1 MRLRLLLVAIGA
13 SLLAGCATSA
23 PSPSSSPSHS
33 VELATGQAFTLPVN
47 GWADGLAP
55 KLSVVQQVT
64 AQQPDG
70 STIAFQAV
78 LALTP
83 QQTRLTILDDLGRR
97 AATIT
102 WGPDVITIDR
112 AAWLPQAVDLR
123 RVLVDMM
130 LVYWPEP
137 ALRASMPS
145 AWVLQGTATGRSIT
159 DASSGAEVITT
170 TTPPRDPW
178 QGVATL
184 QQHHSHYS
192 LTIQSQ
198 RLEP

>member
-1 MRLRLLLVAIGA
+1 MIGA
-13 SLLAGCATSA
+13 SLVAGCATSTPT
-23 PSPSSSPSHS
+23 PSQS
-33 VELATGQAFTLPVN
+33 VELATGQVFTLPVN
-47 GWADGLAP
+47 GWADGRTP
-55 KLSVVQQVT
+55 RLSVLQQVT

-70 STIAFQAV
+70 TTIAFQAV

-83 QQTRLTILDDLGRR
+83 QQTRLTILDDIGRR

-102 WGPDVITIDR
+102 WGPDAITIDR

-145 AWVLQGTATGRSIT
+145 AWMLQGTATGRSIT
-159 DASSGAEVITT
+159 DATSGAEVITT

-178 QGVATL
+178 QGTATL
-184 QQHHSHYS
+184 QQHHSHYR